1 MTLPGRRSVAAGAG
15 ALGGG
20 LLAALAFPPFGLLP
34 GLAGFGLVLWSLTAP
49 GGRAGDAP
57 VRTAALRGWLAGVGY
72 FAVSVCWVVEPF
84 LVDERTY
91 GWMAPFALVLMAG
104 GLSLFWAAA
113 AALWRWTGT
122 RGLQGLLAFAAC
134 LSAAEWL
141 RGHVLT
147 GFPWNLP
154 GEAWPAGSP
163 LSQGAALAG
172 AYGLTWVTL
181 VLSAAPAWILGP
193 APAARRGMRVVA
205 VAGAFLALYAWG
217 AGRIAATPLAPAGP
231 VVRVVQADIDQKTK
245 WRPENLEGIFRTYLD
260 LSTRPA
266 ATPPALVVWP
276 EGALP
281 AVINDLLAP
290 GASWRVA
297 LARALAPGQ
306 VLAMGANRVEMDAD
320 GALTYRNSL
329 VLLQGTGSDLALAG
343 VYDKHRLVPFGEFM
357 PLGDLAGRIGLRSL
371 VHMPEDFT
379 AGPPPVPLRLPG
391 LPDVQPMICYEA
403 LFPGFTRAASLRSG
417 ARPAW
422 ILNVSNDAWFG
433 RASGPWQHLNMAR
446 YRAIEEGL
454 PIVRSTPTGV
464 SAVIDSSGR
473 TLGPVLGLGAS
484 GVIDL
489 ALPPAR
495 PPTPYAR
502 WGDLPFLAL
511 LILSAAL
518 AGHKEIFI
526 GLANRRRR
534 SRARR
539 DPDGAVP

>member
-1 MTLPGRRSVAAGAG
+1 MPGRASAAAAGA
-15 ALGGG
+15 ALAGG
-20 LLAALAFPPFGLLP
+20 LLAALAFPPFGFLP
-34 GLAGFGLVLWSLTAP
+34 GLAGFALVLWSLQRPADRP
-49 GGRAGDAP
+49 LRA
-57 VRTAALRGWLAGVGY
+57 AALRGGLAGLGY
-72 FAVSVCWVVEPF
+72 FAVSVVWVVEPF

-113 AALWRWTGT
+113 GVAFRRTGAL
-122 RGLQGLLAFAAC
+122 GLPGLFAFAAC
-134 LSAAEWL
+134 LSAVEWL

-172 AYGLTWVTL
+172 AYGLTWATL
-181 VLSAAPAWILGP
+181 VLCASPAWIL
-193 APAARRGMRVVA
+193 APGSGRRRGLRVAA
-205 VAGAFLALYAWG
+205 VLGAFLSLHAWG
-217 AGRIAATPLAPAGP
+217 AARIAAAPGPAAGP
-231 VVRVVQADIDQKTK
+231 VVRIVQADIDQKTK

-266 ATPPALVVWP
+266 ASTPLMIVWP

-290 GASWRVA
+290 GSPWRSA
-297 LARALAPGQ
+297 LARSLAPGQ
-306 VLAMGANRVEMDAD
+306 VLAMGANRVEPDAA

-329 VLLQGTGSDLALAG
+329 VLLQGTGTDLALAG

-379 AGPPPVPLRLPG
+379 AGPPPAPLQLPG
-391 LPDVQPMICYEA
+391 LPAVQPMICYEA
-403 LFPGFTRAASLRSG
+403 LFPGFTRAASRRSG
-417 ARPAW
+417 VRPAW

-433 RASGPWQHLNMAR
+433 RGSGPWQHLNMAR

-464 SAVIDSSGR
+464 SAVIDSTGR
-473 TLGPVLGLGAS
+473 ITGPTLGLGAA
-484 GVIDL
+484 GVIDAPLL
-489 ALPPAR
+489 AAR
-495 PPTPYAR
+495 APTPYVR
-502 WGDLPFLAL
+502 WGDLPFLAML
-511 LILSAAL
+511 VLSAAL

-539 DPDGAVP
+539 DPDGAVT

>member
-1 MTLPGRRSVAAGAG
+1 MTPPGRRSVLAGAA
-15 ALGGG
+15 ALCGG
-20 LLAALAFPPFGLLP
+20 LFAALAFPPFGFLP
-34 GLAGFGLVLWSLTAP
+34 GLAGFALVLWSL
-49 GGRAGDAP
+49 GRPADKPLCA
-57 VRTAALRGWLAGVGY
+57 AALRGGLAGLGY
-72 FAVSVCWVVEPF
+72 FAASVCWIVEPF

-113 AALWRWTGT
+113 SALWRTTGT
-122 RGLQGLLAFAAC
+122 RGLQGLFAFAAC

-154 GEAWPAGSP
+154 GEAWPAGSA

-181 VLSAAPAWILGP
+181 VLAASPAWILDAGRP
-193 APAARRGMRVVA
+193 ARRGVRVLA
-205 VAGAFLALYAWG
+205 VAGAFLALHAWG
-217 AGRIAATPLAPAGP
+217 AARAAATPIAPAGP
-231 VVRVVQADIDQKTK
+231 VVRIVQADIDQKTK

-266 ATPPALVVWP
+266 AKAPALVVWP

-290 GASWRVA
+290 GAPWRVA
-297 LARALAPGQ
+297 LAGALAPGQ
-306 VLAMGANRVEMDAD
+306 VLAMGANRVEGNED
-320 GALTYRNSL
+320 GVLTYRNSL
-329 VLLQGTGSDLALAG
+329 VFLQGTGPDLALAG
-343 VYDKHRLVPFGEFM
+343 IYDKHRLVPFGEFM

-379 AGPPPVPLRLPG
+379 AGPPPAPLSLPG
-391 LPDVQPMICYEA
+391 LPAVQPMICYEA
-403 LFPGFTRAASLRSG
+403 LFPGFTRAAALRAG

-464 SAVIDSSGR
+464 SAVIDSNGR

-484 GVIDL
+484 GVVDL

-495 PPTPYAR
+495 APTPYAR

-511 LILSAAL
+511 LVLSAAL

-526 GLANRRRR
+526 GLPNRLRR